1 MCDKAVDDFLP
12 ALKFVRDWFVT
23 RKMTKN
29 FIMFYSQMMIDLKSV
44 NRRNRIKQRQAFK
57 KDISKELMP
66 VPWHPKRSW
75 EWCMQDKKKGIK
87 PIFTDKN

>member
-1 MCDKAVDDFLP
+1 ML
-12 ALKFVRDWFVT
+12 
-23 RKMTKN
+23 
-29 FIMFYSQMMIDLKSV
+29 YSQMMIDLKSV
-44 NRRNRIKQRQAFK
+44 NRRNRIKQRKAFK

-66 VPWHPKRSW
+66 VPWHPKRWW

>member
-1 MCDKAVDDFLP
+1 ML
-12 ALKFVRDWFVT
+12 
-23 RKMTKN
+23 
-29 FIMFYSQMMIDLKSV
+29 YSQMMIDLKSV
-44 NRRNRIKQRQAFK
+44 NRRNRIKQRKAFK

-66 VPWHPKRSW
+66 VPWYPKRW

>member
-1 MCDKAVDDFLP
+1 MCDKAVDDLPP

-29 FIMFYSQMMIDLKSV
+29 FIMLYSQMIIDLKSV
-44 NRRNRIKQRQAFK
+44 NRRNRIKQRKAFK
-57 KDISKELMP
+57 NDISKELMP
-66 VPWHPKRSW
+66 VPWYPKRRW